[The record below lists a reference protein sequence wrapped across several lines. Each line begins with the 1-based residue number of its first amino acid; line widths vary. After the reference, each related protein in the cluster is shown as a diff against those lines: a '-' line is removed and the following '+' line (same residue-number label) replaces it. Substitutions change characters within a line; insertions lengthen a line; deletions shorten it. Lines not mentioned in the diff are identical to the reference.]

1 MVTMAYDD
9 TAHKAPLY
17 EQLAAEIARQ
27 IDQGTFRP
35 GERIPSVRQTSR
47 QRNLSMTTVLQ
58 AYHLL
63 EDRRMIEARPQSGYF
78 VLSRPVAVMREPE
91 GHALAPDPTTVDIA
105 DLVMMVLRDTANP
118 RLVQFGCAIADANL
132 LPTEKLNRL
141 LASVARAQ
149 TTRDNP
155 CSLPADG
162 DQRTR
167 AAQRASVP
175 DCSLCSLPG
184 GCEEL
189 RGQVARRAVVS
200 GCSLSPGDIMI
211 TAGCTEAVHLAL
223 RSVSRPGDLIAVESP
238 TYFGVLQILQS
249 LGLQALEIP
258 THHRTGISLD
268 ALRFALDHHSVSA
281 VLVMPNFQNPL
292 GSTMPDEN
300 KRVLVEML
308 AEREIPLIEDD
319 LFGELYFGGQRPR
332 VCKSY
337 DRDGGVILCSSFS
350 KDLSPSYRI
359 GWAAPG
365 RFRARFERLK
375 SATNLSTA
383 ILPQLAIARFIANGG
398 YDHHLR
404 RIRRAYAEKVAAM
417 SQAVGRFFPIGTR
430 ITAPDGGFVLWVQL
444 PETAD
449 ALDLYRLALQSGITI
464 APGHIFSTTPRYRN
478 FIRLNAAYMSDDN
491 AVALRRLAELAER
504 VSEGD
509 KRTA

>member
-1 MVTMAYDD
+1 MTYKDPAQK
-9 TAHKAPLY
+9 TPLY

-35 GERIPSVRQTSR
+35 GERIPSVRQTSQ
-47 QRNLSMTTVLQ
+47 QRHLSMTTVLQ

-78 VLSRPVAVMREPE
+78 VLPRPVAVMREPE
-91 GHALAPDPTTVDIA
+91 TDASAPDPTTVDID
-105 DLVMMVLRDTANP
+105 DLVMMVQRDTANP
-118 RLVQFGCAIADANL
+118 RLVQFGCAIPDANL
-132 LPTEKLNRL
+132 LPTEKLNRI
-141 LASVARAQ
+141 LASLARGPEGAQ
-149 TTRDNP
+149 NFAG
-155 CSLPADG
+155 LPAG
-162 DQRTR
+162 
-167 AAQRASVP
+167 V
-175 DCSLCSLPG
+175 
-184 GCEEL
+184 EEL
-189 RGQVARRAVVS
+189 RVQVARRAFPA
-200 GCSLSPGDIMI
+200 GCSLSPDDIVI
-211 TAGCTEAVHLAL
+211 TSGCTEALNLAL
-223 RSVSRPGDLIAVESP
+223 RAVSRPGGLVAIESP
-238 TYFGVLQILQS
+238 TYFGVLHILQS

-281 VLVMPNFQNPL
+281 VLVIPNFQNPL

-300 KRVLVEML
+300 KRALVEML

-332 VCKSY
+332 VCKAD
-337 DRDGGVILCSSFS
+337 DRTGGVILCSSFS

-365 RFRARFERLK
+365 RYKTRFERLK
-375 SATNLSTA
+375 SATSLSTA
-383 ILPQLAIARFIANGG
+383 VLPQLAIARFIANGG

-417 SQAVGRFFPIGTR
+417 SAAVSRFFPAGTR
-430 ITAPDGGFVLWVQL
+430 ITAPEGSFVLWVQL
-444 PETAD
+444 PETAN
-449 ALDLYRLALQSGITI
+449 ALDLYRLALKAGITI

-491 AVALRRLAELAER
+491 AVALRRLAELATR
-504 VSEGD
+504 VAGVA
-509 KRTA
+509 KTA